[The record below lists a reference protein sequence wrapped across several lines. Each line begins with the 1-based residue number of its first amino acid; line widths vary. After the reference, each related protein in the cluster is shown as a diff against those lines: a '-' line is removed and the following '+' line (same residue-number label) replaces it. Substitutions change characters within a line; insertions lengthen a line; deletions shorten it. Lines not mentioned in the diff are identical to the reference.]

1 MSYVKL
7 SVLSNTLK
15 TENAKGRSSFATLAY
30 VVALQKAYEEIT
42 EEAIAKDSLEQAIG
56 KTATEEVTGIL
67 GAPLSRVMSIAVL
80 LEEYLSDAKIF
91 ELHAVEQ
98 IGVQFK
104 NITQRGEWHNDKLIK
119 KATEVSSIY
128 GIQDCI
134 VTALELVRG
143 KADVSAVL
151 EEPIVHKKTSEL
163 ILEETKESKS
173 SNDKGFTS
181 DDIEFDFSDL

>member
-30 VVALQKAYEEIT
+30 VVSLQKAYEEIT
-42 EEAIAKDSLEQAIG
+42 AEAIAKDSLEQAVG
-56 KTATEEVTGIL
+56 KTATKEVTGIL

-80 LEEYLSDAKIF
+80 LEEYLSDEKIF

-119 KATEVSSIY
+119 RATEVSSIY
-128 GIQDCI
+128 GIQDC
-134 VTALELVRG
+134 VSTALQLVRG

-163 ILEETKESKS
+163 ILETKESKS